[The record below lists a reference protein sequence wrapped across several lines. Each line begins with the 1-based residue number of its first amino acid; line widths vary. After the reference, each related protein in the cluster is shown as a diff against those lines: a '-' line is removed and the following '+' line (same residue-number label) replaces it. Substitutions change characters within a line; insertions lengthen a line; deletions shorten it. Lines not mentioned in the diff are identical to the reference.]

1 VGYEGE
7 RERPLSD
14 VLVDQVEF
22 CDVLLLNKCDLV
34 PEVELD
40 RIEGVIRRL
49 QPRAEVVRTTHCD
62 VDADRVL
69 DTGRFDLE
77 AAQREVGWKRE
88 LAGDDHDHAHGAA
101 ERVGVDSFV
110 YRADRPFHPEQ
121 LDRALED
128 LDGGVIRAKGVFWL
142 AGRDDVMGLNQAGE
156 SVRAGPIGEWRP
168 DDERRTELVFIGTD
182 MDEAGIRETLDDCL
196 LGGDATER
204 FDDPFP

>member
-88 LAGDDHDHAHGAA
+88 LAGGDHDH
-101 ERVGVDSFV
+101 
-110 YRADRPFHPEQ
+110 
-121 LDRALED
+121 
-128 LDGGVIRAKGVFWL
+128 
-142 AGRDDVMGLNQAGE
+142 
-156 SVRAGPIGEWRP
+156 
-168 DDERRTELVFIGTD
+168 
-182 MDEAGIRETLDDCL
+182 ETLTAQPNASASTRSSIAPT
-196 LGGDATER
+196 GRSTPSSSTGRSRTSTVASSARRGSSGWPAATT
-204 FDDPFP
+204 